1 MKVKQL
7 IELLSGF
14 DPEST
19 VVVAY
24 PAFIAHVR
32 GEVRKAAAARVDTE
46 VIHVEELARYDGI
59 HPLISVNGA
68 HLLEE

>member
-1 MKVKQL
+1 MTTKQL
-7 IELLSGF
+7 IELLSQF

-24 PAFIAHVR
+24 PAFIAH
-32 GEVRKAAAARVDTE
+32 AARVDTE
-46 VIHVEELARYDGI
+46 NLHVAELNRYDGV

-68 HLLEE
+68 HLAEE

>member
-1 MKVKQL
+1 MTTRQL
-7 IELLSGF
+7 IELLSQF

-24 PAFIAHVR
+24 PAFIAH
-32 GEVRKAAAARVDTE
+32 ADRVDTE
-46 VIHVEELARYDGI
+46 DLHVGELNRYDGV

-68 HLLEE
+68 HLAED